1 MNQES
6 FFNLLLTYEVEIEKS
21 QTEKMTLWQLA
32 SKIWSKALAQDK
44 DALTLVSE
52 LFVNKDEIPLFL
64 ETSKA
69 GNNAMKTSAI
79 AIIAFGIEDK
89 LAAMEQKTCN

>member
-6 FFNLLLTYEVEIEKS
+6 FFNLLLTYEVEIKKS
-21 QTEKMTLWQLA
+21 QTEEVTLWQLA
-32 SKIWSKALAQDK
+32 SKIWSKALNQNQE
-44 DALTLVSE
+44 ALTLVSE

-69 GNNAMKTSAI
+69 GDSVMKISAI
-79 AIIAFGIEDK
+79 AILAFGIKDK
-89 LAAMEQKTCN
+89 LAAMAQKTCN

>member
-6 FFNLLLTYEVEIEKS
+6 FFNLLLTYEVEIKKS
-21 QTEKMTLWQLA
+21 QTEEVTLWQLA
-32 SKIWSKALAQDK
+32 SKIWSKALNQNQE
-44 DALTLVSE
+44 ALTLVSE

-69 GNNAMKTSAI
+69 GNNEMKVGAI
-79 AIIAFGIEDK
+79 AILAFGIKDK
-89 LAAMEQKTCN
+89 LAAMAQKTYN

>member
-32 SKIWSKALAQDK
+32 SKIWSKALEQNQ

-69 GNNAMKTSAI
+69 GDSVMKTSAI
-79 AIIAFGIEDK
+79 AILAFGIQDK
-89 LAAMEQKTCN
+89 LEAMAQKTCN

>member
-1 MNQES
+1 VATC
-6 FFNLLLTYEVEIEKS
+6 L
-21 QTEKMTLWQLA
+21 
-32 SKIWSKALAQDK
+32 KIWSKALDQDK

-89 LAAMEQKTCN
+89 LAAMAQKTCN

>member
-32 SKIWSKALAQDK
+32 SK
-44 DALTLVSE
+44 
-52 LFVNKDEIPLFL
+52 
-64 ETSKA
+64 
-69 GNNAMKTSAI
+69 
-79 AIIAFGIEDK
+79 FG
-89 LAAMEQKTCN
+89 QKRLIRTKML